1 MQARATTEMARGTL
15 AAQRFLVE
23 KLSQGERVGQ
33 YQVERELGAMRT
45 GVVYQVEHLVLPR
58 RAVLKVVHARAPQA
72 HGVQLLREACI
83 LEALKHPGVPAVFES
98 GVLEDRRAWFTV
110 ERVEGSTV
118 AEVLAGGPMGAEEI
132 AALVRDVAEILT
144 TAHRRGIFHCG
155 LRPDRI
161 TLTPSRRF
169 PICITDWSDAR
180 THDAR
185 SAHLPLAGTS
195 HYAAPEL
202 ARGEAVDDRADVYA
216 LGVIAYM
223 ALTGGRPFS
232 SSNGI
237 YVPMLERC
245 PGAPRELAL
254 LIDQML
260 ADNRF
265 DRPTAAAIH
274 ADLVELVVDV
284 VDVVELPAVAE
295 PIRIRK
301 PRWTPA
307 ITFKAMN
314 VVEDDDGMPIEVVDG
329 CTD

>member
-1 MQARATTEMARGTL
+1 
-15 AAQRFLVE
+15 VE
-23 KLSQGERVGQ
+23 KLLQGERVGQ
-33 YQVERELGAMRT
+33 YQIEHELGSMRT
-45 GVVYQVEHLVLPR
+45 GVLYQVEHMVLPR
-58 RAVLKVVHARAPQA
+58 RAMLKVVHARSPQA

-83 LEALKHPGVPAVFES
+83 LEALQHPGVPAVYES
-98 GVLEDRRAWFTV
+98 GVLEDRRPWFTV

-118 AEVLAGGPMGAEEI
+118 AEVLACGPMGAEEI
-132 AALVRDVAEILT
+132 AALIRDIAEILA

-161 TLTPSRRF
+161 VLTPSRRF
-169 PICITDWSDAR
+169 PVCVSDWSDAR

-223 ALTGGRPFS
+223 ALTGVRPFARS
-232 SSNGI
+232 TGI
-237 YVPMLERC
+237 YVPVVERC
-245 PGAPRELAL
+245 PSAPRELAL

-284 VDVVELPAVAE
+284 VDVVEMPAVAE

-307 ITFKAMN
+307 LTFKAQL
-314 VVEDDDGMPIEVVDG
+314 VEDEVMPIEIEDG
-329 CTD
+329 WTE